1 VKPPRLKNDVNSMT
15 IAKIEIRSIFALIGC
30 AYYLKLRTLRNMAS
44 LYHSVFISTLA
55 NDLKTESLVKL

>member
-1 VKPPRLKNDVNSMT
+1 MT